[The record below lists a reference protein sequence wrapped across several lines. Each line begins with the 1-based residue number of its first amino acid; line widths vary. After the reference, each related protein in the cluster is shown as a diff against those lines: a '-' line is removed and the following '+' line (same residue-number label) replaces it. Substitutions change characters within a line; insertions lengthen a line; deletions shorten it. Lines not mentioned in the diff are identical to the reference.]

1 MLRLLAQLALL
12 FAAAQSTAP
21 GSQPPVAPTL
31 QAAAFD
37 VASIRPAEP
46 TAPASHI
53 SNPPRRSSFTAVNVS
68 LQDIMEVAYATPET
82 RIVGGPEWTK
92 FTRYDVQAKS
102 GPELDQLLASAPL
115 EQARRI
121 KQQML
126 VRLLAT
132 RFRLVVHPPGTSMPV
147 YLLVRDK
154 NGPKLQPSN
163 SATTNLRSGRGLIS
177 IQGGSDAFDV
187 LTFELSWR
195 LGRPVLNRS
204 GLSGPFH
211 IELTWSPDEE
221 PSQSSTPAGPSIFTA
236 IQEQLG
242 LKLQPAKAPVPTLV
256 IDRAEKASANP

>member
-1 MLRLLAQLALL
+1 MLRLLAQLVLL
-12 FAAAQSTAP
+12 FAAAQSTTP
-21 GSQPPVAPTL
+21 GTQPPIAPTL
-31 QAAAFD
+31 QEAAFD
-37 VASIRPAEP
+37 VGSIRPTEP

-53 SNPPRRSSFTAVNVS
+53 SNPLRRSSFTAVNVS
-68 LQDIMEVAYATPET
+68 LQGLMEVAYATPET

-92 FTRYDVQAKS
+92 SSRYDVQAKL
-102 GPELDQLLASAPL
+102 GPELDQLLASLPL
-115 EQARRI
+115 EQARLV

-132 RFRLVVHPPGTSMPV
+132 RFGLAVHPQETSMPV
-147 YLLVRDK
+147 YLLVLDK
-154 NGPKLQPSN
+154 NGPKLQPSD

-204 GLSGPFH
+204 GLSGPYH
-211 IELTWSPDEE
+211 IELTWSPDDN
-221 PSQSSTPAGPSIFTA
+221 PSPSNTPAGPSIFTA

-256 IDRAEKASANP
+256 IDHAEKASANP